1 MAQQSPESEAGSDED
16 ARDPDADGDL
26 QVPQEVT
33 QEVPLLDDEEEDD
46 DATEDDDFGP
56 PFTAKTF
63 GGAFVWAKAPGFVAT
78 VLRVREGGN
87 VEVSTENRR
96 DMVVML
102 TGGRAVLEV
111 DAAGDVDHVELL
123 PAAPVAID
131 PARRYRLIAQTEVE
145 LFTVYSP
152 SG

>member
-1 MAQQSPESEAGSDED
+1 MAHQSPEAEADSGQD
-16 ARDPDADGDL
+16 ALEANADTEL
-26 QVPQEVT
+26 PPE
-33 QEVPLLDDEEEDD
+33 EPLLDDEEEDD

-63 GGAFVWAKAPGFVAT
+63 GGAFVWAKAPGYVAT

-96 DMVVML
+96 DMIVML

-111 DAAGDVDHVELL
+111 DVSGDVDHVELM

-131 PARRYRLIAQTEVE
+131 PGKRYRLIAQTEVE

-152 SG
+152 LAV

>member
-1 MAQQSPESEAGSDED
+1 MAQHSPEAEADSEQD
-16 ARDPDADGDL
+16 ALDANADPEHPPEEPVTGDGD
-26 QVPQEVT
+26 
-33 QEVPLLDDEEEDD
+33 DD
-46 DATEDDDFGP
+46 DDDGTEGDDFGP

-63 GGAFVWAKAPGFVAT
+63 GGAFVWARAPGYVAT

-96 DMVVML
+96 DMIVML

-111 DAAGDVDHVELL
+111 DVAGDVDHVELM
-123 PAAPVAID
+123 PAAPVPID
-131 PARRYRLIAQTEVE
+131 PDKRYRLIAQTEVE

-152 SG
+152 LAV